1 MSGSKFK
8 KLSIAMNTFLVFVVL
23 STLGISLQE
32 TLKKESESKSKAGS
46 PKARRN
52 AISFK
57 NDVFPLIKKNCLPCH
72 SEEQMNPSE
81 LYMDSYDGI
90 MAGGKHG
97 KPIVPGKAKES
108 LMIQKFVEIP
118 PFGDRMPL
126 KAKEPLST
134 EEMKILIDWINQGA
148 KKN

>member
-1 MSGSKFK
+1 MRRIVTSLIIFSIFSIHAVAQDEVKAEPKK
-8 KLSIAMNTFLVFVVL
+8 KLKTEIR
-23 STLGISLQE
+23 
-32 TLKKESESKSKAGS
+32 KAKG
-46 PKARRN
+46 A

-57 NDVFPLIKKNCLPCH
+57 NDVFPLVKKNCLPCH

-90 MAGGKHG
+90 IAGGKHG

-108 LMIQKFVEIP
+108 PMIQKLGETP

-126 KAKEPLST
+126 KAKQPLSD
-134 EEMKILIDWINQGA
+134 EEIKILIDWINQGA